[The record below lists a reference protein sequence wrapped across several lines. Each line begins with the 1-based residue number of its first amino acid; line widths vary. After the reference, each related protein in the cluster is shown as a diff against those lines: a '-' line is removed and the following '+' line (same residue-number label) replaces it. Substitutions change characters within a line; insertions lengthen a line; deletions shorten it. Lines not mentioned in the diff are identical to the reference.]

1 MLGTAGEE
9 AVYLWDLE
17 EEGKVEVIRF
27 KEEDRQRIQVGCVRR
42 RRRLHP
48 RPRLGQSVGPL
59 DLPQRSYFTCTA
71 RPRLD
76 SLTLAVHR
84 VRRRLRLP
92 LRSFA
97 DAHLLSATALQT
109 RLVPTSIACSEHPPF
124 TR

>member
-27 KEEDRQRIQVGCVRR
+27 KEEDRERVQVGGDAAVASYPACVTY
-42 RRRLHP
+42 
-48 RPRLGQSVGPL
+48 L
-59 DLPQRSYFTCTA
+59 DAHATPT
-71 RPRLD
+71 
-76 SLTLAVHR
+76 VHR

-92 LRSFA
+92 LRPFA
-97 DAHLLSATALQT
+97 DAHLLSTTSLQT
-109 RLVPTSIACSEHPPF
+109 RLVPTPLAGSEHPPF